1 MDVLLDVCSELLYRW
16 QSTWGKR
23 GLLCFGSVA
32 DLSMGFT
39 GLFYTPD

>member
-1 MDVLLDVCSELLYRW
+1 MDVLLEVCADLLYRW
-16 QSTWGKR
+16 QSTWER
-23 GLLCFGSVA
+23 GLLCFGGAA